1 MKLGTWSVSIGL
13 LIWGTVFCGLV
24 IAQEVKQYTLAFLA
38 HAPTEMYLMVF
49 EEIQKTLAE
58 RTDFPGKIQFPRKLQ
73 VVFELKDASE
83 ESGLL
88 VQKARELVKRSDIDL
103 IIVAGTAANRA
114 VLRAQDDHLMAN
126 PDQKVINLFGIC
138 ISDPIGSKFILSLND
153 SGRDNYTLRVDQ
165 NYFRRMFEVFHDE
178 IVFRKLGLL
187 YSDQEAKNEQS
198 SIDDAY
204 DTAKQR
210 GYQIVERLIEK
221 DDVKHCLSGLQ
232 VLISEG
238 IDAFFIPKLNCFD
251 NWESENVN
259 QLLTL
264 LHTHKIPTFARQ
276 GPIQVKAGALMGF
289 SVDFKIVSRFIA
301 SHIIRI
307 LEGELPRS
315 LPMVDNVLSSI
326 VVNLAVARKIEFQP
340 SVELIGA
347 SNEVYEE
354 IILPEGRLVK

>member
-1 MKLGTWSVSIGL
+1 MKLGNWLIGFGL
-13 LIWGTVFCGLV
+13 LIWGTMFYGSA
-24 IAQEVKQYTLAFLA
+24 IAQEVKQYTLAFLT
-38 HAPTEMYLMVF
+38 HAPTEMYLRVF
-49 EEIQKTLAE
+49 EETQKSLAR
-58 RTDFPGKIQFPRKLQ
+58 RTDFSGKILFPRELQ
-73 VVFELKDASE
+73 IVFELEDTAE

-88 VQKARELVKRSDIDL
+88 AQKAQELVRRSEIDL
-103 IIVAGTAANRA
+103 IIAAGTAANRA
-114 VLRAQDDHLMAN
+114 LLRAQDDYMMAN
-126 PDQKVINLFGIC
+126 PDQEAINLLGVC
-138 ISDPIGSKFILSLND
+138 VSNPLGTKLILSLND
-153 SGRDNYTLRVDQ
+153 SGRDNYTLRIDP

-178 IVFRKLGLL
+178 VTFKKLGVL
-187 YSDQEAKNEQS
+187 YSDQEKKNEQS

-232 VLISEG
+232 ILIAED
-238 IDAFFIPKLNCFD
+238 IDAFFIPKLNCFE
-251 NWESENVN
+251 NWESQDVN

-264 LHTHKIPTFARQ
+264 LNTHKIPTFARQ
-276 GPIQVKAGALMGF
+276 GHIQVHAGALMGF
-289 SVDFKIVSRFIA
+289 SIDFKTVSQFLA
-301 SHIIRI
+301 SHIIKI

-347 SNEVYEE
+347 SNEIYEE
-354 IILPEGRLVK
+354 IVLPEGRLIK